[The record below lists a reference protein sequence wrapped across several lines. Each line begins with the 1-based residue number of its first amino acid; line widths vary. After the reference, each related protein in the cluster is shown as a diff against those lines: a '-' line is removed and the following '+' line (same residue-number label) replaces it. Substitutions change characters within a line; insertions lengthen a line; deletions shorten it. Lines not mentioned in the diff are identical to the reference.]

1 MGIYF
6 YQCHVSLK
14 INQEN
19 DIQLSSYQSS
29 THLIKHI
36 KNHYAS
42 SKSFIIQDQM
52 QYHIQVK
59 LILPSRLCNL

>member
-1 MGIYF
+1 MEIYL
-6 YQCHVSLK
+6 YQSHVSLK
-14 INQEN
+14 NNQKN

-42 SKSFIIQDQM
+42 SKSLRIQDQM
-52 QYHIQVK
+52 Q
-59 LILPSRLCNL
+59 